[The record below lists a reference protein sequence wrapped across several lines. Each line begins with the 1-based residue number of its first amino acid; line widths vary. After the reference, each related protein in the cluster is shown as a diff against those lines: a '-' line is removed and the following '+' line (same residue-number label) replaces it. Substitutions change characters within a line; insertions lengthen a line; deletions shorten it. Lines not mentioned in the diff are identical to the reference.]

1 MRIALL
7 TLEGLA
13 AASAVRRFVLADPSR
28 LALVALSDP
37 FRASAGGSMGQMVKR
52 LKGSGPRL
60 LPYLALNFTAP
71 RAVGAVRRLLP
82 GAPAPE
88 QTPLVQTC
96 ARLGVPC
103 ETVDD
108 VNAPAFAERLR
119 ACGAEL
125 ILTFHFDQ
133 ILRAPVLQAAP
144 RGGVNVHCGLLATQ
158 RGPTPTVQALLE
170 PEPQWGFTIHAL
182 TPRIDA
188 GAVLAEQ
195 RVSLPAGVS
204 ALTAARLLHEAALP
218 ALEDVLA
225 GRALAPQAERGE
237 AATAGRYH
245 TFPTPSEL
253 AAVARLGR
261 RPADWR
267 DLMEAWRT
275 PV

>member
-13 AASAVRRFVLADPSR
+13 AASAVRRFVLRDASR

-37 FRASAGGSMGQMVKR
+37 FRASAGGALGQMRKR
-52 LKGSGPRL
+52 LAGSGPRL
-60 LPYLALNFTAP
+60 IPYLGLNFTAP
-71 RAVGAVRRLLP
+71 RLAGAVQRALRT
-82 GAPAPE
+82 AHAPE
-88 QTPLVQTC
+88 RTPLPETC
-96 ARLGVPC
+96 ARLGVPIT
-103 ETVDD
+103 TVDD
-108 VNAPAFAERLR
+108 VNAPAFAQRLR
-119 ACGAEL
+119 ESGAEL

-133 ILRAPVLQAAP
+133 ILRAPVLDAVP
-144 RGGVNVHCGLLATQ
+144 RGGINVHCGLLATQ

-188 GAVLAEQ
+188 GAVLAEA
-195 RVSLPAGVS
+195 RVDLPAGVS
-204 ALTAARLLHEAALP
+204 GLTAARLLHEAALP
-218 ALEDVLA
+218 VLEEVLA
-225 GRALAPQAERGE
+225 GRALAPGAERGE
-237 AATAGRYH
+237 AAQAGAYH
-245 TFPTPSEL
+245 TFPSAAEL

-267 DLMEAWRT
+267 DLLEAWRT